1 MMKKFLKKILFYD
14 KLYPLFKDSIF
25 YHLYKKYQ
33 SQIALFLYWNP
44 ADSFFIIWVTGTNWK
59 TTTVKLLQKILN
71 ETVTPT
77 ISIST
82 AEIRIWNQR
91 KANIKKMTSL
101 DVFDLQ
107 SYLSTA
113 KEMWCKI
120 AVLETSSQWL
130 DQHRFEGIDFDVAV
144 LTNITHDHLDYHH
157 DMDSYAECKKLL
169 FKNVIWNRKQTKIWV
184 FPSDDTYWRRWFEE
198 MPFDKKINYSTSA
211 SAILK
216 ATQIIEYLD
225 HTEFVFT
232 YLGKPYR
239 ASTKL
244 LWAYNVNNILAAVWV
259 CIQMGIDI
267 QTILRSVESFEWVE
281 WRLQKATAKW
291 VTYFVDFAHTPD
303 ALEKTLTYLSSQK
316 DEHKL
321 ITVFGVPWNRDKEKR
336 PMMWNIAWSYSDIT
350 ICTDDDPDTENRLSV
365 LQDLTKPI
373 QEKNLKDWKVW
384 YIIPERRFAIKLATE
399 ISKPWDIVLIAGM
412 WHEKYQNTN
421 FWKRAWNDYYEVKEM
436 IK

>member
-1 MMKKFLKKILFYD
+1 
-14 KLYPLFKDSIF
+14 
-25 YHLYKKYQ
+25 
-33 SQIALFLYWNP
+33 
-44 ADSFFIIWVTGTNWK
+44 
-59 TTTVKLLQKILN
+59 
-71 ETVTPT
+71 
-77 ISIST
+77 
-82 AEIRIWNQR
+82 
-91 KANIKKMTSL
+91 
-101 DVFDLQ
+101 
-107 SYLSTA
+107 
-113 KEMWCKI
+113 
-120 AVLETSSQWL
+120 
-130 DQHRFEGIDFDVAV
+130 
-144 LTNITHDHLDYHH
+144 
-157 DMDSYAECKKLL
+157 
-169 FKNVIWNRKQTKIWV
+169 
-184 FPSDDTYWRRWFEE
+184 
-198 MPFDKKINYSTSA
+198 
-211 SAILK
+211 
-216 ATQIIEYLD
+216 
-225 HTEFVFT
+225 
-232 YLGKPYR
+232 
-239 ASTKL
+239 
-244 LWAYNVNNILAAVWV
+244 
-259 CIQMGIDI
+259 MGIDI